1 MGERVVTP
9 DGPETLGP
17 DEDDLSEWL
26 AAWDDHL
33 AEGSSVT
40 TAAELGA
47 PPALAER
54 LEREAAFCQLVRRTW
69 AHASGSLHLPM
80 GSTLFEGAA
89 GAEPALEKVGR
100 FELRRELG
108 RGAFGVV
115 YLAYDP
121 RLRRELALK
130 VPRAEVVLTPQ
141 LGARFRQEALAAAGL
156 HHPNIVAVYEAGEEG
171 STYFIASEYVAGMT
185 LAGWLRQRTGPV
197 PYRMAAGLVAT
208 LADALE
214 HAHQRGVLHRDMK
227 PSNVLLEQTDKAA
240 PGGDG
245 SELVPRVTD
254 FGLAKLVYDDLP
266 APDAPNPTQSGVI
279 LGTPSYMAP
288 EQALGAPTRP
298 ALLRTSTALA

>member
-1 MGERVVTP
+1 MQNDQHSRPKQAGEAC
-9 DGPETLGP
+9 GLGQPEPLP
-17 DEDDLSEWL
+17 VEEDDLTEWL
-26 AAWDDHL
+26 AAWDDQL

-40 TAAELGA
+40 SAAELGA

-69 AHASGSLHLPM
+69 AHASGPLHLPM

-141 LGARFRQEALAAAGL
+141 LGAVPARSAGCRRF
-156 HHPNIVAVYEAGEEG
+156 
-171 STYFIASEYVAGMT
+171 AS
-185 LAGWLRQRTGPV
+185 P
-197 PYRMAAGLVAT
+197 
-208 LADALE
+208 E
-214 HAHQRGVLHRDMK
+214 HRG
-227 PSNVLLEQTDKAA
+227 
-240 PGGDG
+240 
-245 SELVPRVTD
+245 
-254 FGLAKLVYDDLP
+254 
-266 APDAPNPTQSGVI
+266 GV
-279 LGTPSYMAP
+279 
-288 EQALGAPTRP
+288 
-298 ALLRTSTALA
+298 